1 MVAVRYKE
9 KNAVIQKI
17 SQNTLGIYLI
27 HVIVLRFME
36 RILPVSLIRG
46 VIMIKTKKQDRVP
59 GIIISAVLFCAEMA
73 FIVLLLYTKLISVKY
88 IGVISAVLLVFLL
101 LVYLLVRKARKKI
114 RFIIGVVLSVL
125 ILAVLGTGSL
135 YIYKTVSALDTIT
148 GVNKDVTKINVYV
161 KEDDPAQK
169 LADASGYTF
178 GILSE
183 LDRDNT
189 DQALQQ
195 MYYELG
201 SDVQTNEYSG
211 LSELADSLNNGTTGA
226 IILNQAYLDVLDEMD
241 NYSSFSSQLRE
252 IASLQVETVVQRK
265 TPQVT
270 EATGSTT
277 ETSDNSSADAAVTDE
292 VYTIYVSGIDT
303 RGEMTASSRS
313 DVNIILTVNT
323 RTKQIL
329 MISTPRDY
337 FVPLSISNGVPDKLT
352 HAGIYGVN
360 VSMDTLNMLYDINI
374 NYYFRLNFAGFEK
387 IIDAL
392 GGITVNSDY
401 EFDSQNTKGYHFNK
415 GENHLNGEQALVFT
429 RERYAFK
436 EGDRQRG
443 RDQMAVIQ
451 GVVDKATQPAF
462 LKNYLSVMDSLDGCF
477 ETNVPYDIIASLV
490 RRQLDEGG
498 SWQVLSYSA
507 DGTGDTQK
515 PYSMSQKAYVMIPD
529 QTTVD
534 KAKTLM
540 KKVREGFMLSEADV
554 AR

>member
-1 MVAVRYKE
+1 M
-9 KNAVIQKI
+9 
-17 SQNTLGIYLI
+17 
-27 HVIVLRFME
+27 
-36 RILPVSLIRG
+36 
-46 VIMIKTKKQDRVP
+46 
-59 GIIISAVLFCAEMA
+59 
-73 FIVLLLYTKLISVKY
+73 LLLYTKLISVKY

>member
-1 MVAVRYKE
+1 
-9 KNAVIQKI
+9 
-17 SQNTLGIYLI
+17 
-27 HVIVLRFME
+27 
-36 RILPVSLIRG
+36 
-46 VIMIKTKKQDRVP
+46 MIKTKKQDRVP

-88 IGVISAVLLVFLL
+88 IGVISAMLLVFLL

-135 YIYKTVSALDTIT
+135 YIYKTVSTLDTIT
-148 GVNKDVTKINVYV
+148 GVNKDITKINVYV

-270 EATGSTT
+270 EAVGSTT

-329 MISTPRDY
+329 MVSTPRDY

-374 NYYFRLNFAGFEK
+374 NYYFWLNFAGFEK

-490 RRQLDEGG
+490 RKQLDEGG
-498 SWQVLSYSA
+498 SWQVLSYST

>member
-1 MVAVRYKE
+1 
-9 KNAVIQKI
+9 
-17 SQNTLGIYLI
+17 
-27 HVIVLRFME
+27 
-36 RILPVSLIRG
+36 
-46 VIMIKTKKQDRVP
+46 MIKTKKQDRVP

-114 RFIIGVVLSVL
+114 RFIIGIVLSVL

-270 EATGSTT
+270 EAAGSTT

-329 MISTPRDY
+329 MVSTPRDY

>member
-1 MVAVRYKE
+1 M
-9 KNAVIQKI
+9 
-17 SQNTLGIYLI
+17 
-27 HVIVLRFME
+27 
-36 RILPVSLIRG
+36 
-46 VIMIKTKKQDRVP
+46 
-59 GIIISAVLFCAEMA
+59 
-73 FIVLLLYTKLISVKY
+73 
-88 IGVISAVLLVFLL
+88 
-101 LVYLLVRKARKKI
+101 
-114 RFIIGVVLSVL
+114 
-125 ILAVLGTGSL
+125 LGTGSL

-329 MISTPRDY
+329 MVSTPRDY

>member
-1 MVAVRYKE
+1 
-9 KNAVIQKI
+9 
-17 SQNTLGIYLI
+17 
-27 HVIVLRFME
+27 
-36 RILPVSLIRG
+36 
-46 VIMIKTKKQDRVP
+46 MIKTKKQDRVP
-59 GIIISAVLFCAEMA
+59 GRIISAVLFCAEMA

>member
-1 MVAVRYKE
+1 
-9 KNAVIQKI
+9 
-17 SQNTLGIYLI
+17 
-27 HVIVLRFME
+27 
-36 RILPVSLIRG
+36 
-46 VIMIKTKKQDRVP
+46 MIKTKKQDRVP

-88 IGVISAVLLVFLL
+88 IGVISAMLLVFLL

-270 EATGSTT
+270 EAVGSTT

>member
-1 MVAVRYKE
+1 
-9 KNAVIQKI
+9 
-17 SQNTLGIYLI
+17 
-27 HVIVLRFME
+27 
-36 RILPVSLIRG
+36 
-46 VIMIKTKKQDRVP
+46 MIKTKKQDRVP

-241 NYSSFSSQLRE
+241 NSSSFSSQLRE

>member
-1 MVAVRYKE
+1 
-9 KNAVIQKI
+9 
-17 SQNTLGIYLI
+17 
-27 HVIVLRFME
+27 
-36 RILPVSLIRG
+36 
-46 VIMIKTKKQDRVP
+46 MIKTKKQDRVP

-114 RFIIGVVLSVL
+114 RFIIGIVLSVL

-270 EATGSTT
+270 EAAGSTT
-277 ETSDNSSADAAVTDE
+277 EETSDNSSADAAVTDE

-329 MISTPRDY
+329 MVSTPRDY

>member
-1 MVAVRYKE
+1 M
-9 KNAVIQKI
+9 
-17 SQNTLGIYLI
+17 
-27 HVIVLRFME
+27 
-36 RILPVSLIRG
+36 
-46 VIMIKTKKQDRVP
+46 
-59 GIIISAVLFCAEMA
+59 
-73 FIVLLLYTKLISVKY
+73 
-88 IGVISAVLLVFLL
+88 
-101 LVYLLVRKARKKI
+101 
-114 RFIIGVVLSVL
+114 
-125 ILAVLGTGSL
+125 GTGSL

>member
-1 MVAVRYKE
+1 
-9 KNAVIQKI
+9 
-17 SQNTLGIYLI
+17 
-27 HVIVLRFME
+27 
-36 RILPVSLIRG
+36 
-46 VIMIKTKKQDRVP
+46 MIKTKKQDRVP
-59 GIIISAVLFCAEMA
+59 GIIISAVLLCAEMA

>member
-1 MVAVRYKE
+1 
-9 KNAVIQKI
+9 
-17 SQNTLGIYLI
+17 
-27 HVIVLRFME
+27 
-36 RILPVSLIRG
+36 
-46 VIMIKTKKQDRVP
+46 MIKTKKQDRLP
-59 GIIISAVLFCAEMA
+59 GILISLFLLIVELA
-73 FIVLLLYTKLISVKY
+73 FIVLLLYAKLISVKY
-88 IGVISAVLLVFLL
+88 IGMISAGLLVALIF
-101 LVYLLVRKARKKI
+101 VYLLVRKVRKRI
-114 RFIIGVVLSVL
+114 RFGVGVVLAVL
-125 ILAVLGTGSL
+125 IVVALGTGSL

-270 EATGSTT
+270 EAVGSTT

-329 MISTPRDY
+329 MVSTPRDY

-490 RRQLDEGG
+490 RKQLDEGG
-498 SWQVLSYSA
+498 SWQVLSYST

-515 PYSMSQKAYVMIPD
+515 PYSMSQKAYVMVPD

-540 KKVREGFMLSEADV
+540 QKVRQGFMLSEADV
-554 AR
+554 SAQ

>member
-1 MVAVRYKE
+1 
-9 KNAVIQKI
+9 
-17 SQNTLGIYLI
+17 
-27 HVIVLRFME
+27 
-36 RILPVSLIRG
+36 
-46 VIMIKTKKQDRVP
+46 MIKTKKQDRVP

-270 EATGSTT
+270 EAVGSTT

-329 MISTPRDY
+329 MVSTPRDY

-490 RRQLDEGG
+490 RKQLDEGG
-498 SWQVLSYSA
+498 SWQVLSYST

>member
-1 MVAVRYKE
+1 
-9 KNAVIQKI
+9 
-17 SQNTLGIYLI
+17 
-27 HVIVLRFME
+27 
-36 RILPVSLIRG
+36 
-46 VIMIKTKKQDRVP
+46 MIKTKKQDRVP

-88 IGVISAVLLVFLL
+88 IGVISAMLLVFLL

-148 GVNKDVTKINVYV
+148 GVNKDVTEINVYV

-270 EATGSTT
+270 EAVGSTT

-329 MISTPRDY
+329 MVSTPRDY

-490 RRQLDEGG
+490 RKQLDEGG
-498 SWQVLSYSA
+498 SWQVLSYST

>member
-1 MVAVRYKE
+1 
-9 KNAVIQKI
+9 
-17 SQNTLGIYLI
+17 
-27 HVIVLRFME
+27 
-36 RILPVSLIRG
+36 
-46 VIMIKTKKQDRVP
+46 MIKTKKQDRVP

-73 FIVLLLYTKLISVKY
+73 FIMLLLYTKLISVKY

>member
-1 MVAVRYKE
+1 
-9 KNAVIQKI
+9 
-17 SQNTLGIYLI
+17 
-27 HVIVLRFME
+27 
-36 RILPVSLIRG
+36 
-46 VIMIKTKKQDRVP
+46 MIKTKKQDRVP

-277 ETSDNSSADAAVTDE
+277 ETSNNSSADAAVTDE

>member
-1 MVAVRYKE
+1 
-9 KNAVIQKI
+9 
-17 SQNTLGIYLI
+17 
-27 HVIVLRFME
+27 
-36 RILPVSLIRG
+36 
-46 VIMIKTKKQDRVP
+46 MIKTKKQDRVP

-88 IGVISAVLLVFLL
+88 IGVISAMLLVFLL

>member
-1 MVAVRYKE
+1 MRRDGFY
-9 KNAVIQKI
+9 
-17 SQNTLGIYLI
+17 
-27 HVIVLRFME
+27 
-36 RILPVSLIRG
+36 
-46 VIMIKTKKQDRVP
+46 
-59 GIIISAVLFCAEMA
+59 SASS
-73 FIVLLLYTKLISVKY
+73 YTKLISVKY

>member
-1 MVAVRYKE
+1 
-9 KNAVIQKI
+9 
-17 SQNTLGIYLI
+17 
-27 HVIVLRFME
+27 
-36 RILPVSLIRG
+36 
-46 VIMIKTKKQDRVP
+46 MIKTKKQDRVP

-88 IGVISAVLLVFLL
+88 IGVISAMLLVFLL

-270 EATGSTT
+270 EAVGSTT

-490 RRQLDEGG
+490 RKQLDEGG
-498 SWQVLSYSA
+498 SWQVLSYST

>member
-1 MVAVRYKE
+1 M
-9 KNAVIQKI
+9 
-17 SQNTLGIYLI
+17 
-27 HVIVLRFME
+27 
-36 RILPVSLIRG
+36 
-46 VIMIKTKKQDRVP
+46 
-59 GIIISAVLFCAEMA
+59 
-73 FIVLLLYTKLISVKY
+73 
-88 IGVISAVLLVFLL
+88 ISAVLLVFLL

>member
-1 MVAVRYKE
+1 
-9 KNAVIQKI
+9 
-17 SQNTLGIYLI
+17 
-27 HVIVLRFME
+27 
-36 RILPVSLIRG
+36 
-46 VIMIKTKKQDRVP
+46 MIKTKKQDRVP

-88 IGVISAVLLVFLL
+88 IGVISAMLLVFLL

-270 EATGSTT
+270 EAVGSTT

-329 MISTPRDY
+329 MVSTPRDY

-490 RRQLDEGG
+490 RKQLDEGG
-498 SWQVLSYSA
+498 SWQVLSYST

>member
-1 MVAVRYKE
+1 
-9 KNAVIQKI
+9 
-17 SQNTLGIYLI
+17 
-27 HVIVLRFME
+27 
-36 RILPVSLIRG
+36 
-46 VIMIKTKKQDRVP
+46 MIKTKKQDRVP

-270 EATGSTT
+270 EAAGSTT

>member
-1 MVAVRYKE
+1 MA
-9 KNAVIQKI
+9 
-17 SQNTLGIYLI
+17 LI
-27 HVIVLRFME
+27 F
-36 RILPVSLIRG
+36 
-46 VIMIKTKKQDRVP
+46 
-59 GIIISAVLFCAEMA
+59 
-73 FIVLLLYTKLISVKY
+73 
-88 IGVISAVLLVFLL
+88 
-101 LVYLLVRKARKKI
+101 VYLLVRKVRKRI
-114 RFIIGVVLSVL
+114 RFGVGVVLAVL
-125 ILAVLGTGSL
+125 IVVALGTGSL

-270 EATGSTT
+270 EAVGSTT

-329 MISTPRDY
+329 MVSTPRDY

-490 RRQLDEGG
+490 RKQLDEGG
-498 SWQVLSYSA
+498 SWQVLSYST

>member
-1 MVAVRYKE
+1 
-9 KNAVIQKI
+9 
-17 SQNTLGIYLI
+17 
-27 HVIVLRFME
+27 
-36 RILPVSLIRG
+36 
-46 VIMIKTKKQDRVP
+46 MIKTKKQDRVP

-270 EATGSTT
+270 EAAGSTT
-277 ETSDNSSADAAVTDE
+277 ETSDNSSADAAETDE

-329 MISTPRDY
+329 MVSTPRDY

>member
-1 MVAVRYKE
+1 
-9 KNAVIQKI
+9 
-17 SQNTLGIYLI
+17 
-27 HVIVLRFME
+27 
-36 RILPVSLIRG
+36 
-46 VIMIKTKKQDRVP
+46 MIKTKKQDRVP

-211 LSELADSLNNGTTGA
+211 LSELADSLNSGTTGA

-270 EATGSTT
+270 EAAGSTT

-329 MISTPRDY
+329 MVSTPRDY

>member
-1 MVAVRYKE
+1 
-9 KNAVIQKI
+9 
-17 SQNTLGIYLI
+17 
-27 HVIVLRFME
+27 
-36 RILPVSLIRG
+36 
-46 VIMIKTKKQDRVP
+46 MIKTKKQDRVP

-270 EATGSTT
+270 EAAGSTT
-277 ETSDNSSADAAVTDE
+277 ETSDNSSADAAETDE

-329 MISTPRDY
+329 MVSTPRDY

-374 NYYFRLNFAGFEK
+374 NYYFRLNFAGFEQ

>member
-1 MVAVRYKE
+1 
-9 KNAVIQKI
+9 
-17 SQNTLGIYLI
+17 
-27 HVIVLRFME
+27 
-36 RILPVSLIRG
+36 
-46 VIMIKTKKQDRVP
+46 MIKTKKQDRVP

-451 GVVDKATQPAF
+451 VVVDKATQPAF

-507 DGTGDTQK
+507 DVTGDTQK

>member
-1 MVAVRYKE
+1 
-9 KNAVIQKI
+9 
-17 SQNTLGIYLI
+17 
-27 HVIVLRFME
+27 
-36 RILPVSLIRG
+36 
-46 VIMIKTKKQDRVP
+46 
-59 GIIISAVLFCAEMA
+59 
-73 FIVLLLYTKLISVKY
+73 
-88 IGVISAVLLVFLL
+88 
-101 LVYLLVRKARKKI
+101 
-114 RFIIGVVLSVL
+114 
-125 ILAVLGTGSL
+125 
-135 YIYKTVSALDTIT
+135 
-148 GVNKDVTKINVYV
+148 
-161 KEDDPAQK
+161 
-169 LADASGYTF
+169 
-178 GILSE
+178 
-183 LDRDNT
+183 
-189 DQALQQ
+189 
-195 MYYELG
+195 
-201 SDVQTNEYSG
+201 
-211 LSELADSLNNGTTGA
+211 
-226 IILNQAYLDVLDEMD
+226 
-241 NYSSFSSQLRE
+241 
-252 IASLQVETVVQRK
+252 
-265 TPQVT
+265 
-270 EATGSTT
+270 
-277 ETSDNSSADAAVTDE
+277 
-292 VYTIYVSGIDT
+292 
-303 RGEMTASSRS
+303 
-313 DVNIILTVNT
+313 
-323 RTKQIL
+323 
-329 MISTPRDY
+329 
-337 FVPLSISNGVPDKLT
+337 
-352 HAGIYGVN
+352 
-360 VSMDTLNMLYDINI
+360 MLYDINI

>member
-1 MVAVRYKE
+1 
-9 KNAVIQKI
+9 
-17 SQNTLGIYLI
+17 
-27 HVIVLRFME
+27 
-36 RILPVSLIRG
+36 
-46 VIMIKTKKQDRVP
+46 MIKTKKQDRVP

-88 IGVISAVLLVFLL
+88 IGVISAMLLVFLL

-135 YIYKTVSALDTIT
+135 YIYKTVSTLDTIT
-148 GVNKDVTKINVYV
+148 GVNKDITKINVYV

-270 EATGSTT
+270 EAVGSTT

-329 MISTPRDY
+329 MVSTPRDY

-360 VSMDTLNMLYDINI
+360 VSMDTLNMLYDNNI
-374 NYYFRLNFAGFEK
+374 NYYLRVL
-387 IIDAL
+387 L
-392 GGITVNSDY
+392 T
-401 EFDSQNTKGYHFNK
+401 
-415 GENHLNGEQALVFT
+415 HL
-429 RERYAFK
+429 
-436 EGDRQRG
+436 
-443 RDQMAVIQ
+443 AVLLLIQ
-451 GVVDKATQPAF
+451 I
-462 LKNYLSVMDSLDGCF
+462 MSLIHR
-477 ETNVPYDIIASLV
+477 TPRDIILIKV
-490 RRQLDEGG
+490 
-498 SWQVLSYSA
+498 
-507 DGTGDTQK
+507 
-515 PYSMSQKAYVMIPD
+515 
-529 QTTVD
+529 
-534 KAKTLM
+534 KTI
-540 KKVREGFMLSEADV
+540 
-554 AR
+554 